1 MRLKLMLTA
10 AAFALMASPVLAE
23 QAPPPPP
30 APPQGP
36 GFFERAD
43 LNKDGVIT
51 IEEVKTARASMF
63 DRADANK
70 DGFVVRDEMRA
81 LRPPRPPKKHAERG
95 EGGPPHGKRG
105 LITFSDANGDGSITR
120 AEFDAANAKM
130 AAEKQSKA
138 QERAAEAFTRMD
150 ANKDGRIDAT
160 EIAAMRAKMPV
171 RPDRLINA
179 PMLDT
184 NEDGKVSKDEWMA
197 SPDPLFEHA
206 DANKDGRLTRE
217 EAAAAAR
224 RGREGGLAFPLVSFF
239 NGWTLERK

>member
-1 MRLKLMLTA
+1 MMRLKLMLTA

-70 DGFVVRDEMRA
+70 DGFVVRDEMRT
-81 LRPPRPPKKHAERG
+81 LRPPRPPKKPGERG
-95 EGGPPHGKRG
+95 PQHEKRG
-105 LITFSDANGDGSITR
+105 LMAFSDANADGSVTR
-120 AEFDAANAKM
+120 AEFDAATAKM

-138 QERAAEAFTRMD
+138 QERAAEAFTRLD

-160 EIAAMRAKMPV
+160 ELAAKRSKMKD
-171 RPDRLINA
+171 RPDRPPHR

-184 NEDGKVSKDEWMA
+184 NKDGKISKDEWMA
-197 SPDPLFEHA
+197 SPDPLFERA

-224 RGREGGLAFPLVSFF
+224 GGREGGHHRGFKNPFGRS
-239 NGWTLERK
+239 W

>member
-23 QAPPPPP
+23 QGPPPPP

-51 IEEVKTARASMF
+51 IEEVKTARATMF

-70 DGFVVRDEMRA
+70 DGFVVKDEMRA
-81 LRPPRPPKKHAERG
+81 LRPPRPPKRPGERDERG
-95 EGGPPHGKRG
+95 EGRPPHEKRG
-105 LITFSDANGDGSITR
+105 LMAFSDANADGSVTR
-120 AEFDAANAKM
+120 AEFDAATAKM
-130 AAEKQSKA
+130 ATERQSMA
-138 QERAAEAFTRMD
+138 QERAAEAFARLD

-160 EIAAMRAKMPV
+160 ELAAMRAKMPA
-171 RPDRLINA
+171 RPDRPPHP

-184 NEDGKVSKDEWMA
+184 NKDGKVSKDEWMA
-197 SPDPLFEHA
+197 SPDPLFERA

-224 RGREGGLAFPLVSFF
+224 GGREGGHHRGFKNPFGRF
-239 NGWTLERK
+239 W